1 MFSPEFVTTVLHALA
16 TGYVDRALN
25 AVQTWEDLT
34 EDARSVL
41 WAALSEDVE
50 RSDRARLFGD
60 ALRSL
65 GAERELVNECYR
77 VAFHAG
83 DEWKELSRNPLY
95 AFFAANRGGNPLD
108 KWAHY
113 FPIYERHLA
122 RYRGLPVRVLEI
134 GVYRG
139 GGLDL
144 LRHYLGEGAR
154 LVGLDID
161 EAARLSVA
169 GRYPVELGDQGDPD
183 VLTGLSE
190 QHGPFDI
197 VIDDGGHRTRQQ
209 IVSVETLFPLLN
221 DDGVYIV
228 EDCHTSYWPEYR
240 DEGPG
245 ESSFIE
251 WVKARVDDLNAYHF
265 STDQKLGDPWQTH
278 LSGVH
283 AYDSLVVLDKDRR
296 SAPFSE
302 LSGGGEF
309 ITQSRQASLS
319 NFEMLAT
326 RDAALAAKEEAEAK
340 VASAEA
346 QAALV
351 ADQAAVAVLGSREE
365 LRILRGELVQ
375 AKQGVAELRTDLEAT
390 REELEDANDKLL
402 GSWGIIQE
410 MRQSASW
417 RATAPLRRAKAI
429 VRRR

>member
-1 MFSPEFVTTVLHALA
+1 VFSPEFVTTVLHALA

-25 AVQTWEDLT
+25 AVATWEDLS

-83 DEWKELSRNPLY
+83 EEWKELSRNPLY
-95 AFFAANRGGNPLD
+95 AFFAANRGGRPLD

-122 RYRGLPVRVLEI
+122 RYRGRPVRVLEI

-144 LRHYLGEGAR
+144 LRHYLGDEAR
-154 LVGLDID
+154 IVGLDID
-161 EAARLSVA
+161 EAARLSV
-169 GRYPVELGDQGDPD
+169 GDRYPVEIGDQGDPD
-183 VLTGLSE
+183 VLARLSE
-190 QHGPFDI
+190 RHGPFDI

-240 DEGPG
+240 DEG
-245 ESSFIE
+245 ESSFVD
-251 WVKARVDDLNAYHF
+251 WVKTRVDDLHAYHF

-283 AYDSLVVLDKDRR
+283 AYDSIVVLDKARR

-309 ITQSRQASLS
+309 IAQSRQASLS

-326 RDAALAAKEEAEAK
+326 RDAALAAKEEAE
-340 VASAEA
+340 V

-351 ADQAAVAVLGSREE
+351 ADQAAIAVLGSREE

-375 AKQGVAELRTDLEAT
+375 AKQGVAELRADLEAT
-390 REELEDANDKLL
+390 REELEDANGKLL

-417 RATAPLRRAKAI
+417 KATAPLRRAKAI